1 MPKLETYHRELPYS
15 YALGIYPASV
25 LIEARPEAA
34 RRLLLHPQ
42 GLDSEGISLLRDKC
56 RKLDIREEEAERV
69 LRRESKK
76 DNCFAAVVFDKY
88 VSPPAPDRP
97 HVVLCQISDQGNL
110 GTALRACLAFGI
122 RDVALIRPCVDAFD
136 PHAVRAS
143 MGAFFHMNVE
153 TYDHFDDYLKA
164 YPNHALY
171 PFMLDGAMVLDE
183 AARSRPALYALV
195 FGNEAAGLPPAF
207 SKMGQPVFIPQ
218 SREIDSLNLS
228 VAVAL
233 GVYAFTRTSF
243 GICYQMNK
251 TH

>member
-1 MPKLETYHRELPYS
+1 MEPYHKSLPYG
-15 YALGIYPASV
+15 YALGIYPATV

-34 RRLLLHPQ
+34 RRLLLSPQ
-42 GLDSEGISLLRDKC
+42 GLDSEGVALLREKC
-56 RKLDIREEEAERV
+56 RALSIREEEAERV

-76 DNCFAAVVFDKY
+76 DNCYAAVVFDKY
-88 VSPPAPDRP
+88 VSPPAKDRP

-143 MGAFFHMNVE
+143 MGAIFPMNIE
-153 TYDHFDDYLKA
+153 TYDRFDDYRAA
-164 YPNHALY
+164 YPGHTLY
-171 PFMLDGAMVLDE
+171 PFMLDGAVALDD
-183 AARSRPALYALV
+183 AARSRPELFALV

-207 SKMGQPVFIPQ
+207 KTMGQPVFIPQ
-218 SREIDSLNLS
+218 GKEVDSLNLS

-233 GVYAFTRTSF
+233 GAYAFTRP
-243 GICYQMNK
+243 
-251 TH
+251 

>member
-1 MPKLETYHRELPYS
+1 MPKLEPYHKNLAYS
-15 YALGIYPASV
+15 YALGIYPATV

-42 GLDSEGISLLRDKC
+42 GLDSEGVALLREKC
-56 RKLDIREEEAERV
+56 RALSIREEEAERV

-88 VSPPAPDRP
+88 ASPPAEDRP
-97 HVVLCQISDQGNL
+97 HVVLSQISDQGNL

-153 TYDHFDDYLKA
+153 TYDRFEDYRAA
-164 YPNHALY
+164 YPSHALY
-171 PFMLDGAMVLDE
+171 PFMLDGAVPLND
-183 AARSRPALYALV
+183 AARARPDRYALV
-195 FGNEAAGLPPAF
+195 FGNEATGLPPSF
-207 SKMGQPVFIPQ
+207 KTMGQPVFIPQ
-218 SREIDSLNLS
+218 SKEVDSLNLS

-233 GVYAFTRTSF
+233 GAYAFSCHTGNSHQVAF
-243 GICYQMNK
+243 
-251 TH
+251 

>member
-1 MPKLETYHRELPYS
+1 MPKLEPYHRKLPYS
-15 YALGIYPASV
+15 YALGIYPATV

-34 RRLLLHPQ
+34 RRLLLNPE
-42 GLDSEGISLLRDKC
+42 GLDSEGVSLLREKC
-56 RKLDIREEEAERV
+56 RALDIREEEAERV

-143 MGAFFHMNVE
+143 MGAIFPMNVE
-153 TYDHFDDYLKA
+153 TYDRFEDYRQA

-171 PFMLDGAMVLDE
+171 PFMLDGATALDE
-183 AARSRPALYALV
+183 AAGARPPLYALV
-195 FGNEAAGLPPAF
+195 FGNEATGLPPEFA
-207 SKMGQPVFIPQ
+207 KMGQPVFIPQ
-218 SREIDSLNLS
+218 SRAVDSLNLS

-233 GVYAFTRTSF
+233 GAYAFTRPVR
-243 GICYQMNK
+243 
-251 TH
+251 